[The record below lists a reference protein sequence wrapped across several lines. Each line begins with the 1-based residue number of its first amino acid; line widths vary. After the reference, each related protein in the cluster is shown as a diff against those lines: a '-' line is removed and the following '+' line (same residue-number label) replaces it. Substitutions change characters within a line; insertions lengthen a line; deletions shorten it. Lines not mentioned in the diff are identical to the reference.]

1 MKDMM
6 KYKEYYGS
14 VHYSDEDRIFYGK
27 IEFIRALVSYEGT
40 DVESLRQA
48 FEEAVDDYLDTCKEQ
63 GMEPEKPFKGSFN
76 VRIGAEL
83 HQRIAVAAAQQGV
96 SINSYIAEVLKRE
109 TALKQVGKEPAGK
122 AVRRTK
128 KGLAA

>member
-14 VHYSDEDRIFYGK
+14 VHYSDEDRVFYGK

-63 GMEPEKPFKGSFN
+63 GKEPEKPFKGTFN
-76 VRIGAEL
+76 VRIGPEL
-83 HQRIAVAAAQQGV
+83 HQRVAVAAAQQGV
-96 SINSYIAEVLKRE
+96 SLNSYIAEVLKRE
-109 TALKQVGKEPAGK
+109 TALKQVRKETGAK
-122 AVRRTK
+122 AVRRMK
-128 KGLAA
+128 KVLAA